1 MVVRDKK
8 VQLLTL
14 FLLDYAMKKCTFA
27 FHNQVGL
34 KGFMNTMITL
44 INSKEVENAVRF
56 LISGEEEDFGIGSI
70 VGTKIQE

>member
-44 INSKEVENAVRF
+44 INSKEVENAVRL
-56 LISGEEEDFGIGSI
+56 LISGEEEDFGTSPVMGNE
-70 VGTKIQE
+70 VQE